1 MSLVASLNVGV
12 SALRAFSNGIQ
23 VISNNIANVS
33 TVGYKSSH
41 ANYSDTFNNLLKPL
55 VPNETGGGAKIDP
68 TQIGGGVQVQSVTAT
83 FSQGT
88 ISATTTTSDLAIAG
102 PGFFRVE
109 NSAGTPFATRA
120 GNFRFDSNGYLVTQG
135 GLRVQGT
142 YGATT
147 TVAYN
152 PANKSYNVKSGG
164 SLPVEV
170 AGKISGNTIEINDPL
185 QLSKLKAGMVIYS
198 GQAQDTRGTAGYQ
211 VNDFTLKGASIVRAT
226 LQAAQGAN
234 PDLKID
240 LSGQGDLVKDIMRK
254 AFGDSGT
261 SVAGIG
267 SPISGPGIPDGYYV
281 SAYDPAA
288 YVLTLSASS
297 NAGTS
302 KGSVD
307 LSTGGAAGS
316 VVYPISA
323 DGESYSISKWTLSNM
338 NTSVTEKI
346 DGKGAPVN
354 SPNLH
359 AVITNITGNVVT
371 LSSGHLLDTS
381 AGASPQTFTFLTPT
395 TQSFSASSM
404 VSVNPSKPIFMMT
417 IGSSAELCDGMIAT
431 LQDPNDPTK
440 QYYAGVSK
448 VVGSPTKILLN
459 FGIYGEN
466 APDANGTVVP
476 NTNIP
481 SASDF
486 QNSSA
491 VKFETNDPVM
501 RYQSASKIGDVQVA
515 FKENFQFNFTN
526 ENGDALSGAEAVAA
540 RSAVPT
546 VKSFTVGTD
555 GSLLAVLSN
564 GQTFIS
570 GQVLL
575 QDFND
580 PGALVREG
588 DNLFSGLE
596 LAGPK
601 NTVPFDYS
609 GSDYSELTPGQHG
622 LGVIQGS
629 ALELSNVDI
638 GQEFATMITTQRS
651 FQAGSRVISVTDQ
664 MLEETVNLKR

>member
-152 PANKSYNVKSGG
+152 PANKSYNVKSAGN
-164 SLPVEV
+164 LPIEV
-170 AGKISGNTIEINDPL
+170 AGKLSGNTIEISDTL

-198 GQAQDTRGTAGYQ
+198 GQAQDTTGSAGYQ
-211 VNDFTLKGASIVRAT
+211 LNNFTLKGGSIVRAT
-226 LQAAQGAN
+226 LQAPLGAN
-234 PDLKID
+234 PNLKID
-240 LSGQGDLVKDIMRK
+240 LSTQSQLVKDVMKR
-254 AFGDSGT
+254 AFGDTGT
-261 SVAGIG
+261 SADGIG
-267 SPISGPGIPDGYYV
+267 SPMSGPGIPDGYCV
-281 SAYDPAA
+281 SAYDA
-288 YVLTLSASS
+288 VTNILTLAPSA
-297 NAGTS
+297 NADTS
-302 KGSVD
+302 KGTVN
-307 LSTGGAAGS
+307 LSTGGAVDS
-316 VVYPISA
+316 LVYPIST
-323 DGESYSISKWTLSNM
+323 DGDSYSISKWINSNM
-338 NTSVTEKI
+338 NTPSSEEI
-346 DGKGAPVN
+346 DGKGAPIN

-371 LSSGHLLDTS
+371 LSSGHLFDTT
-381 AGASPQTFTFLTPT
+381 AGAEPQTFTFLTPT
-395 TQSFSASSM
+395 TQSFSASAMTS
-404 VSVNPSKPIFMMT
+404 VSADPAKSIFMMT
-417 IGSSAELCDGMIAT
+417 VGSSAELCDGMVAT

-459 FGIYGEN
+459 FGIYG
-466 APDANGTVVP
+466 ANGDASP

-501 RYQSASKIGDVQVA
+501 RYNSASKIGDVQVA

-526 ENGDALSGAEAVAA
+526 ENGDALTGAEAVAA
-540 RSAVPT
+540 RSAAPT

-596 LAGPK
+596 LAGAK